1 MGGRDKH
8 STMYLWISAFKHFA
22 FAFPLQ
28 KILPSKNLRLLNFA
42 NLTLHAREARGVPAN
57 HWFSVAAATKNQ
69 SETDLVS
76 RIVSIYNAARTYFST
91 NAD

>member
-8 STMYLWISAFKHFA
+8 STMYLWIPVSVFSIWIS
-22 FAFPLQ
+22 PP
-28 KILPSKNLRLLNFA
+28 KILPPKIFGFVFSEPPS
-42 NLTLHAREARGVPAN
+42 HAREARGVPAN
-57 HWFSVAAATKNQ
+57 HWFSVAAATENQ

-91 NAD
+91 NG